1 VTAVGGA
8 GPRLSRH
15 GAAGRAEFRRVLLDS
30 LIDSATSDL
39 ELRRSRNQRVRAR
52 SAERRLEELRR
63 ERRALESG
71 EFSRRSWE
79 WLGSATAGYVV
90 TVVWLIGATLLG
102 VHVVVD
108 GVHTHLTVVG
118 DIAMLALSLLWFLLA
133 VVRVPVSEQDD
144 DEPPDAAA
152 PPA

>member
-1 VTAVGGA
+1 VGEA

-15 GAAGRAEFRRVLLDS
+15 GPAGRAEFRRVLLDS

-39 ELRRSRNQRVRAR
+39 ELRRSRKQRLRAR
-52 SAERRLEELRR
+52 SAERRLEDLRR

-71 EFSRRSWE
+71 DLSRHSWQWIRSP
-79 WLGSATAGYVV
+79 AAGYVV
-90 TVVWLIGATLLG
+90 TAGWLVGATLLG
-102 VHVVVD
+102 AHVVVD

-118 DIAMLALSLLWFLLA
+118 DITMLVLSLLWFVLA
-133 VVRVPVSEQDD
+133 VVRVPVSEPDD
-144 DEPPDAAA
+144 DEAPASAA